1 MSKKNYVGM
10 LFASMLVFGL
20 AACGD
25 DNPSGSKDVESSSSV
40 IEECDEDDCDEELD
54 EKSSSS
60 KKVDGKS
67 SDSKS
72 EGTNSSG
79 AESEGLSSSSVEK
92 DGGNSSSVM
101 NDKSSSSV
109 ATGSSVISKGEFK
122 DRRDGQVYKTVKI
135 GDWTWMAENLNYD
148 PGVVSGK
155 YAWNGCYMDVAD
167 SCAKY
172 GRLYAWDLA
181 NNVCP
186 TGWHLPTNEEWQ
198 TLFDAVGGSSA
209 AGTALKS
216 GSGWLWD
223 NENDRDGNGLDAY
236 GFSVIP
242 SGGYYRWS
250 NGIMDFDNIGE
261 YAHFWSASVLSAT
274 TAYQVY
280 LYNDADGVF
289 LDFAYKQEGIS
300 VRCLQINSCGGEE
313 YDESKEKCVDGVI
326 NKMCGTTYYPTDKQ
340 FCVDETIYDKCGGE
354 EYDVSKE
361 KCVKDVLY
369 PACGSSYYIPGDD
382 ARCLNDKVIELSYG
396 ELKDSRDGQTYKT
409 ISIGKQ
415 TWMAENLN
423 YDPGDVSNMGKRAWS
438 GCYGYSAD
446 SCAKY
451 GRLYTWDVAV
461 DNVNCGNY
469 NFCELSG
476 AVRGVCP
483 VGWFLPT
490 KENWLTLISEVG
502 GAESAGW
509 FLKSYSGWN
518 GNGNGSDAYGFSAL
532 PAGYRYEDG
541 LFTNAGI
548 GASFWSSTQQPENCS
563 IMGCFGYGAFAM
575 NLYERIEYNAE
586 LINAYDDRGKGF
598 SVRCVQ
604 ESN

>member
-40 IEECDEDDCDEELD
+40 IEECDEENCDEDAD

-92 DGGNSSSVM
+92 DGGNSSSVT

-186 TGWHLPTNEEWQ
+186 TGWRLPTNEEWQ

-250 NGIMDFDNIGE
+250 NGIMRFDAIGE
-261 YAHFWSASVLSAT
+261 SAQFWSASELSAT

-280 LYNDADGVF
+280 LFNDADGVF

-313 YDESKEKCVDGVI
+313 YDESKEKCVDDVI

-340 FCVDETIYDKCGGE
+340 FCVDETVYDKCHGE
-354 EYDVSKE
+354 VYDVSKE
-361 KCVKDVLY
+361 KCIDNVVYKV
-369 PACGSSYYIPGDD
+369 CGSSYYLLENN
-382 ARCLNDKVIELSYG
+382 ARCINNQVVELEFG
-396 ELKDSRDGQTYKT
+396 ELKDPRDGNVYKT
-409 ISIGKQ
+409 VKIGEQ

-423 YDPGDVSNMGKRAWS
+423 YDPGDFASKVGEYASN
-438 GCYGYSAD
+438 GCPSEWIGG
-446 SCAKY
+446 CAKLGRYYAFGVARY
-451 GRLYTWDVAV
+451 G
-461 DNVNCGNY
+461 N
-469 NFCELSG
+469 
-476 AVRGVCP
+476 VCP
-483 VGWFLPT
+483 GGWMLPY
-490 KENWLTLISEVG
+490 KEDWEKLFSTVG
-502 GAESAGW
+502 GISSAGKI
-509 FLKSYSGWN
+509 LKSVDGWVRN
-518 GNGNGSDAYGFSAL
+518 GNGEDYYGFSAF
-532 PAGYRYEDG
+532 PMDGGRGYTYFWTNTDNG
-541 LFTNAGI
+541 NAGPDVYLTADKAFYV
-548 GASFWSSTQQPENCS
+548 GL
-563 IMGCFGYGAFAM
+563 GYDSD
-575 NLYERIEYNAE
+575 NAW
-586 LINAYDDRGKGF
+586 LSAGF
-598 SVRCVQ
+598 KSQNIPIRCIQ
-604 ESN
+604 IIPN